1 MESILKVE
9 NLTVR
14 FHALR
19 AVSEFGMEVEPETI
33 RGIIG
38 PNGAG
43 KTTVFNAI
51 SGFVKPVAG
60 TISFLQKEVTN
71 LDPHKITFLGIAR
84 TFQNIKLFGDLS
96 VLENVMIGFHL
107 RFDPFLFWQA
117 LLHLPGYKNR
127 EKEIYNNAL
136 ALLEKTGLLRFADE
150 KALSLP
156 YGLQRRLEIARAIAT
171 RPKLLLLDEP
181 AAGMNPSEKDQLMGF
196 IKSIRDEFDLTV
208 LLIEHDMHVVMGI
221 CDKITVL
228 DYGER
233 IAEGCPEDIRSNPR
247 VIEAYLGESTQKVG
261 TDN

>member
-1 MESILKVE
+1 MGDILKID
-9 NLTVR
+9 NLTVL
-14 FHALR
+14 FHALK
-19 AVSEFGMEVEPETI
+19 AVSGFSMEVESGTI

-43 KTTVFNAI
+43 KTTIFNAI
-51 SGFVKPVAG
+51 SGFIRPAAG
-60 TISFLQKEVTN
+60 TISFLQKEVTR
-71 LDPHKITFLGIAR
+71 LDPQKIASLGIAR
-84 TFQNIKLFGDLS
+84 TFQNIKLFADLS

-107 RFDPFLFWQA
+107 RFNPFLFWQA
-117 LLHLPGYKNR
+117 VLHLPGYKNR
-127 EKEIYNNAL
+127 EKEISNNAL
-136 ALLEKTGLLRFADE
+136 GLLEKTGLLGLAGE

-181 AAGMNPSEKDQLMGF
+181 AAGINPSEKDELMEF
-196 IKSIRDEFDLTV
+196 IKNIRVEFGLTV

-233 IAEGCPEDIRSNPR
+233 IAEGCPENIRSNPR
-247 VIEAYLGESTQKVG
+247 VIEAYLGETTQE
-261 TDN
+261 

>member
-1 MESILKVE
+1 MRNILKIE
-9 NLTVR
+9 NLTVH

-19 AVSEFGMEVEPETI
+19 AVSGFSMEVESGAI

-60 TISFLQKEVTN
+60 SIYFLQKEVTK
-71 LDPHKITFLGIAR
+71 LAPHKITSLGIAR
-84 TFQNIKLFGDLS
+84 TFQNIKLFRDLS

-107 RFDPFLFWQA
+107 RFNPSLFWQA
-117 LLHLPGYKNR
+117 VLRLPGYKSR
-127 EKEIYNNAL
+127 EREIYNNAL
-136 ALLEKTGLLRFADE
+136 ALLEKTGLLHLSNE

-171 RPKLLLLDEP
+171 CPKLLLLDEP
-181 AAGMNPSEKDQLMGF
+181 AAGMNPSEKDELMDF

-233 IAEGCPEDIRSNPR
+233 IAEGCPEDIRSNTR
-247 VIEAYLGESTQKVG
+247 VIEAYLGETTLESG
-261 TDN
+261 N